1 MLIIRV
7 DKINYYLNIAQTVLQ
22 RSTCI
27 RRAYG
32 CVITKDDSI
41 ISTGYNGSC
50 RGMKNCSDI
59 GICKREELNIPS
71 GERYELCVSV
81 HSEQNAIISAKTD
94 LKGSTLYL
102 VGIDAKT
109 GELNSYTEPCLL
121 CKRLIKN
128 SNIERVIIRRTPTE
142 YEVQYVKDWIL

>member
-1 MLIIRV
+1 VLIIRV

-71 GERYELCVSV
+71 GERYELCVAV
-81 HSEQNAIISAKTD
+81 HSEQNAIISAKTS

-102 VGIDAKT
+102 VGVNAKT
-109 GELNSYTEPCLL
+109 NELLKDTVPCLL
-121 CKRLIKN
+121 CSRMIIN
-128 SNIERVIIRRTPTE
+128 AGIEKVIIRRTPTE

>member
-1 MLIIRV
+1 MRI
-7 DKINYYLNIAQTVLQ
+7 DKVNYYLNIAQTVLQ

-27 RRAYG
+27 RRANG
-32 CVITKDDSI
+32 AVIVSPEDFV

-50 RGMKNCSDI
+50 RGSKNCSDLN
-59 GICKREELNIPS
+59 ICKREELNIPS

-81 HSEQNAIISAKTD
+81 HAEQNAIISARTD

-109 GELNSYTEPCLL
+109 GELNPSTFSCLL
-121 CKRLIKN
+121 CSRLIKN
-128 SNIERVIIRRTPTE
+128 VGIEKVIIRRTPTE
-142 YEVQYVKDWIL
+142 YEVQYVKDWEL